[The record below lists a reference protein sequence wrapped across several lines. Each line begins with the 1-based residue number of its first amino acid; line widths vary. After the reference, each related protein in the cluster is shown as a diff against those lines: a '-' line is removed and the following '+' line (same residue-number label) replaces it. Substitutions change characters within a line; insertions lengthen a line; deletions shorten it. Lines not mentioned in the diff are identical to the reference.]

1 MDFTVAR
8 SEDDDRFAVAHEESL
23 AGDGGRWNATRAIPM
38 IREGDAVEIR
48 GESVRGRLYGMKS
61 VPVADPHHVFRRP

>member
-23 AGDGGRWNATRAIPM
+23 DGGRWNATRAIPM

-48 GESVRGRLYGMKS
+48 GESVRGRLYDMKS